1 MNFQGLTT
9 LCCGSFFCSNLNL
22 NVLIMATFLHLLKS
36 IDASSKRF
44 YTLSEQKET

>member
-1 MNFQGLTT
+1 MLWV
-9 LCCGSFFCSNLNL
+9 FFCLNL
-22 NVLIMATFLHLLKS
+22 NALIMATFLHLLKS

>member
-1 MNFQGLTT
+1 MLGV
-9 LCCGSFFCSNLNL
+9 FFCSNLNL